1 MVDTLV
7 KFYTPSPYKN
17 VITSGARLYRSESIV
32 ESAMRGKKIS
42 ASFFRSRKKGRKE
55 RKKRKTRN
63 KLDDLSTAFIFR
75 RRLRPIPYPRILIL
89 LPSPSSFKTA
99 LSIPFLAKGIKGAA
113 CISASAYRGFRPPPP
128 PITVPIPIKY
138 GKLRF
143 FSKLTQPSPP

>member
-1 MVDTLV
+1 
-7 KFYTPSPYKN
+7 
-17 VITSGARLYRSESIV
+17 
-32 ESAMRGKKIS
+32 MRDCIDPNQSSNPRCAEKKYPLR
-42 ASFFRSRKKGRKE
+42 FFALERKEGRKE

-63 KLDDLSTAFIFR
+63 KLDDLSTAFIFS

-143 FSKLTQPSPP
+143 FRS